1 MDMWIGFY
9 GVFFFFVY
17 LLLPSEA
24 FAWGP
29 GAHMTYALHGLAVAS
44 SLSGPI
50 AALLRKHSREFLYGT
65 IAADIIFGKKFAGD
79 LYHCHHWDV
88 ALPLL
93 EKTQCDEERAFIY
106 GYLGHLAVDTVAHN
120 FYVPYKIIYSYDART
135 LGHTYWEMRFD
146 QKVDPK
152 VWEVLTELAEDDFT
166 HLDAFLEKNLKR
178 TLFNF
183 TTNKKIF
190 NSLLLVQRMQRWR
203 KATNLLIRRSNY
215 SLTDGEFR
223 NFKKLCKEVLVEF
236 LQGPDSARVLRADPS
251 GNLKLL
257 YAKEL
262 VKDLKRYRRRRLLDK
277 NGAEELIKLVKK
289 SLRQNLYQPGDLPL
303 ITDAIQ

>member
-1 MDMWIGFY
+1 MLTAIY
-9 GVFFFFVY
+9 GLLGFFVY
-17 LLLPSEA
+17 FLLPSEA
-24 FAWGP
+24 LAWGP
-29 GAHMTYALHGLAVAS
+29 GAHMTYALHGL
-44 SLSGPI
+44 GI
-50 AALLRKHSREFLYGT
+50 AATMSGALAPLLTKYSKEFLYGT

-93 EKTQCDEERAFIY
+93 EKSQTDEERAFIY

-120 FYVPYKIIYSYDART
+120 YYVPYKIIYSYDART

-146 QKVDPK
+146 QKIDPK
-152 VWEVLTELAEDDFT
+152 VWDVLTELAEADFT
-166 HLDAFLEKNLKR
+166 HLDSFLEKNLKR

-190 NSLLLVQRMQRWR
+190 NSLLLVQRMRRWR
-203 KATNLLIRRSNY
+203 KASDLLTRRSAY
-215 SLTDGEFR
+215 ELSDVEARSFR
-223 NFKKLCKEVLVEF
+223 QLCKEVLVEF
-236 LQGPDSARVLRADPS
+236 LQNPSEARVLRADPS

-262 VKDLKRYRRRRLLDK
+262 VRDLKRYRRRRLLDK
-277 NGAEELIKLVKK
+277 AQASDLIKLVKK
-289 SLRQNLYQPGDLPL
+289 QLKNNLYQPGDLPL
-303 ITDAIQ
+303 ITDAIH

>member
-1 MDMWIGFY
+1 MMRNFFY
-9 GVFFFFVY
+9 GLCVALVY
-17 LLLPSEA
+17 LLLPREA
-24 FAWGP
+24 WAWGP
-29 GAHMTYALHGLAVAS
+29 GAHMTYALHALTVTA
-44 SLSGPI
+44 SLSGLI
-50 AALLRKHSREFLYGT
+50 ATLLRKHPEEFLYGT
-65 IAADIIFGKKFAGD
+65 IAADIIFGKKFAGE
-79 LYHCHHWDV
+79 LYHCHHWSV

-93 EKTQCDEERAFIY
+93 EKTETDEERAFIY

-146 QKVDPK
+146 QKVDTR
-152 VWEVLTELAEDDFT
+152 VWETLSDLADSDFT
-166 HLDAFLEKNLKR
+166 HLDSFLERNLKR

-203 KATNLLIRRSNY
+203 KATDLLIRRSNY

-223 NFKKLCKEVLVEF
+223 SFKKLCKEVLVEF
-236 LQGPDSARVLRADPS
+236 LNEPEEARVLRADPS

-257 YAKEL
+257 YAKEM
-262 VKDLKRYRRRRLLDK
+262 VRDLKRYRRRRLLDK
-277 NGAEELIKLVKK
+277 SGAQDLIKQIKK
-289 SLRQNLYQPGDLPL
+289 QLKNNLYQPGDLPL